1 MSEYEKE
8 NLPVLIVSLLDA
20 SVEEQAFQFIVI
32 NNKAVRVPTENVKS
46 IIANIDEEKL
56 QDRLLK
62 AGVKYGNT
70 SPVLRDINDSERSP
84 FKNLL
89 DWQYNNQGTKLVPLT
104 AIEQSLR
111 YLKAK
116 FKFLDEDD
124 DSLVEIFFAIWRS
137 VKNEYEQLWGKDND
151 NNDNKLMKKVS
162 INALNEYIVDNLFT
176 SWTMGLVDIFDSQS
190 VEKQV
195 FNMMKLLTIEFW

>member
-1 MSEYEKE
+1 M
-8 NLPVLIVSLLDA
+8 
-20 SVEEQAFQFIVI
+20 
-32 NNKAVRVPTENVKS
+32 
-46 IIANIDEEKL
+46 
-56 QDRLLK
+56 K

-151 NNDNKLMKKVS
+151 NKDNRLMKKVS

-195 FNMMKLLTIEFW
+195 SNMMKLLPIEFWESQWSVKLQDSVNVRELIKEDLSMLASNYRMKKNWRENLELPILNDIQSSMLND